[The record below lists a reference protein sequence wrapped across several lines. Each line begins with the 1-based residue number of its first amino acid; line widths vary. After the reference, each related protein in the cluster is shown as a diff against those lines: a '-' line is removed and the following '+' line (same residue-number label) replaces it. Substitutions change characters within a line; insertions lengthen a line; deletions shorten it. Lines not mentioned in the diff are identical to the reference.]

1 MASHWFF
8 THDGQPMLGP
18 FTSEKLKQM
27 AASGQILPTDKVRKV
42 GKDKTVTASRVKGLF
57 APSVG

>member
-1 MASHWFF
+1 MASMWFYKR
-8 THDGQPMLGP
+8 DGKLMVGP
-18 FTSEKLKQM
+18 FSAKKLKQM